1 MMAFGGWIGSYSG
14 LHCIGSTKDGYR
26 SFSDIRSIFPGMLQY
41 DLAPT

>member
-14 LHCIGSTKDGYR
+14 LDYISSTNDGFR
-26 SFSDIRSIFPGMLQY
+26 SFSDIRSVFPGMLQY